1 MKKTQQIREE
11 GMYFKK
17 IKAIYVKLT
26 AKFYTQLW
34 KTKSSSSKIRNKTRM
49 PIHHVYSTQ
58 YWESQPAKL
67 GKKKNYKASK

>member
-26 AKFYTQLW
+26 AKFYTQL
-34 KTKSSSSKIRNKTRM
+34 
-49 PIHHVYSTQ
+49 
-58 YWESQPAKL
+58 
-67 GKKKNYKASK
+67 